1 MNFMKKLSLAKMF
14 SILIFSVALFVSTAI
29 QSVKY
34 YQSKTILD
42 NNLNSKAN
50 VLLDFANSAEKSFT
64 HKIKSDDT
72 IYNVINPKDKSLN
85 KLEKFIVK
93 KFVQNGQKELVVKTD
108 KYFIRAQL
116 KDMKKISYV
125 ALDLKN
131 YQNALK
137 NLLFSSIIL
146 WIINI
151 SILLTMI
158 NFLFKKLIVSR
169 INEILRIISDV
180 SKGNFIDKKLFDKDK
195 FSTSSANEIDKIYAK
210 LDEMVKSLK
219 PVIEDVI
226 ANSKEVVFESLYGY
240 GKVKDNVSLI
250 NDQNSYVQTSFKR
263 IQTVM
268 QMSES
273 LDYRLKEL
281 LQQSDESIAKANQG
295 LEIVNN
301 NIASSEAVMQSM
313 NQTVN
318 LVDELKEYANNISTT
333 LSMISD
339 IANETNLIS
348 LNAAIEAARAG
359 EHGRGF
365 AVVAEK
371 IRELADTSL
380 KNASEINAVIGS
392 IQKNIDNVSQSA
404 YKTNEIVKKLSND
417 SQVLQE
423 NFRVIDDVVK
433 ETDQTLKS
441 FGKDFILQEQ
451 HLQSVQKDL
460 TKVNDS
466 STFLSLNSNTVE
478 ESINSITNMSA
489 HLQNVSEQFDVI
501 VDKRSST
508 RKLIVPPVMAKV
520 YKDNVDIDCYIY
532 DVSQT
537 GISLI
542 VTQKNRKFS
551 CEINNIYTLKVD
563 SDQIKD
569 INTKKIQ
576 VVYLFNKKDDGTMR
590 VGAKFI

>member
-42 NNLNSKAN
+42 DNLNSKAM
-50 VLLDFANSAEKSFT
+50 VLLDFANSAENSIT

-72 IYNVINPKDKSLN
+72 IFNIINPKNKSLN
-85 KLEKFIVK
+85 QLEKNIIK
-93 KFVQNGQKELVVKTD
+93 KFLKTGQKEFIIKSD
-108 KYFIRAQL
+108 KYYIRAQL
-116 KDMKKISYV
+116 KDSKYISYV
-125 ALDLKN
+125 ALGLTKYHN
-131 YQNALK
+131 SLK

-146 WIINI
+146 WIINV

-158 NFLFKKLIVSR
+158 NFLFKKLIVKR
-169 INEILRIISDV
+169 INEILNIISDV
-180 SKGNFIDKKLFDKDK
+180 SKGNFIDKQLFDKDK
-195 FSTSSANEIDKIYAK
+195 FDLNSQNEIDKIYVK

-250 NDQNSYVQTSFKR
+250 HGQNNYIQTSFER
-263 IQTVM
+263 IQSVM
-268 QMSES
+268 QMSDS
-273 LDYRLKEL
+273 LDHRLKEL
-281 LQQSDESIAKANQG
+281 LQQSDQSIKTAHHG
-295 LEIVNN
+295 SEIVNS
-301 NIASSEAVMQSM
+301 NIASSDAVMQSM
-313 NQTVN
+313 NQTVV
-318 LVDELKEYANNISTT
+318 LVDELKEYANSISTT
-333 LSMISD
+333 LTMISD

-380 KNASEINAVIGS
+380 QNASEINAVIGS
-392 IQKNIDNVSQSA
+392 IQKNIDNVSKSA

-423 NFRVIDDVVK
+423 NFKVIDDVIK

-441 FGKDFILQEQ
+441 FGKDFVVQEK
-451 HLQSVQKDL
+451 HLKSVQKDL
-460 TKVNDS
+460 TKVNES
-466 STFLSLNSNTVE
+466 STYLSTNSDIVE

-489 HLQNVSEQFDVI
+489 HLQNVSEQFDVMI
-501 VDKRSST
+501 EQRNSL
-508 RKLIVPPVMAKV
+508 RKLIVPPVIAKI
-520 YKDNVDIDCYIY
+520 YKGNIYIDCYIY
-532 DVSQT
+532 DISKS

-542 VTQKNRKFS
+542 VTQKDRKFS
-551 CEINNIYTLKVD
+551 CESGNVYTLKVD
-563 SDQIKD
+563 DNKVEN
-569 INTKKIQ
+569 INNKKME
-576 VVYLFNKKDDGTMR
+576 VVYIFNKKDDGTMR
-590 VGAKFI
+590 VGAKFV